1 MDVDDIAAWPWEKF
15 RRWMLADEVAY
26 MADRIRGT
34 QAGANMTEADVF
46 GIIATE
52 QAAHDWAGLLPP
64 GGG

>member
-34 QAGANMTEADVF
+34 TAGAEMAEADVY
-46 GIIATE
+46 GIIAAE
-52 QAAHDWAGLLPP
+52 QAARNWNGLEPRE
-64 GGG
+64 